1 MKLEVLNTQ
10 GEKTGRKVDLPD
22 YIFGIE
28 PNEHSVYLD
37 VKRIRNAIRSG
48 NHKTKERSEIRGS
61 RKKLRRQKG
70 TGFARVG
77 DVKSP
82 IFRGGG
88 RVFGPKVRNY
98 DIKINKKV
106 QRLAKKSALSTK
118 LSNKQLYV
126 VEDFNLETP
135 KTKDF
140 AHILDNLEIDGNK
153 SLFVNTEFGE
163 NTKLSMRN
171 IPNVDEKDTKA
182 LNTYDILR
190 YKTLVLT
197 ENSVEELKKTLSK

>member
-22 YIFGIE
+22 NIFGIE
-28 PNEHSVYLD
+28 PHEHSVYLD

-48 NHKTKERSEIRGS
+48 NHKTKERSEIKGS

-77 DVKSP
+77 DIKSP

-118 LSNKQLYV
+118 LNNKQLYI

-140 AHILDNLEIDGNK
+140 AHIMDNLEISGNK
-153 SLFVNTEFGE
+153 SLFVNSEFSE

-171 IPNVDEKDTKA
+171 IPNVDEKATKA

-190 YKTLVLT
+190 YKNLVLT
-197 ENSVEELKKTLSK
+197 ENSVEELKKSLNK

>member
-22 YIFGIE
+22 HIFGIE